1 MSTGSYT
8 YAVILFLCTYTN
20 AQERAY
26 YKGSYFIFSTQIVNH
41 AGAKSACVGLG
52 GHLAIIPD
60 AETQTFIQT
69 KGAAYKSARK
79 WMKSNND
86 AWIDAV
92 KTSDGTGWEWST
104 THDKF
109 YFKTTPRGFH
119 GSDIYEGKYNKW
131 HPNHPRSTEQYAI
144 MGSELAPYSWSWV
157 SHSATNLAHYI
168 CQVPAVFE
176 YYKGSYFVFSSQT
189 ANHAGAKTACVGLG
203 GHLAIIPDAETQAFI
218 KTKGEASKSAG
229 KWMKINEYAYIDAVK
244 TSDGTGWEWNTTH
257 DKFYFNTTQR
267 GIGSK
272 IQNGKYNNW
281 HIYNPNVGDYGV
293 VGSVLGPP
301 WGWKSVTATTVAHY
315 ICQITATLEYYKG
328 SYFTFSPFTANH
340 VGANSACVGL
350 GGHLAIIP
358 DAETQAFI
366 QTKGAA
372 YKSEGI
378 WMKNNEYAYIDAVKT
393 SDGTGWEWSTTHD
406 KFYFS
411 KSSRGNG
418 AFNVNGKYNYWHAQH
433 PAGGNYGMISA
444 YNDMYIWHWRSTS
457 VSNTIHYICQ
467 IKVKST
473 SLVAS
478 KSTLN
483 VKYGEDSVLCSSDAI
498 PGPPVSWKINSQNVS
513 TNTNERV
520 YQIITQPTLDGK
532 STSRLYLTRGLHQ
545 NSGVYTCNATSLDQS
560 AVTTVTIEKRPRLL
574 ESKLETSTYTCIFIG
589 ETSPTVHWNANG
601 VTVEQG
607 IPFINNTVLNTHQI
621 SSQLSNLLIFGSIDI
636 VSCWAKT
643 SDGSSNIITKTGFSD
658 APSSAVTSSPGGC
671 PGNQLQVNWT
681 DITKTSGNIVYN
693 VSITNSS
700 QTYMKTLTQ
709 TSTSDNKYSITFDN
723 LTPRTEYTIKV
734 NLFPKYSKKIDQIV
748 GRTTGVKPSISS
760 ANANSISNLNTTFCL
775 ISWVKGLEPGITGA
789 SIVVTSSLHKK
800 APGVPDIVTTVT
812 HIPPS
817 GVSQYQFP
825 TQPNRKHVITITA
838 KTCSEVGLYNVV
850 TGQCISQVQAPAS
863 VPTPTTVGSSASTSH
878 IQVNKANETNGPI
891 SCYLVIGGKEG
902 SNVYRDSY
910 TWMEI
915 ENIITSSNYSVNC
928 VAVLPRFNETGK
940 QVGLTSNTTT
950 QCKVNTSYAISCTN
964 KLLTNGVTYKFQ
976 VVTLTSAD
984 GIYLTQTSQPIVRT
998 LTQPIVT
1005 TTNQPID
1012 STPKPSASSNTI
1024 IIAVAAVAVCVL
1036 IALVLAAYFYRK
1048 RRNVRLKHG
1057 RSQKLHFVLPED
1069 AEQQDNDEAYVNLEV
1084 VQNPEWD
1091 ILTGNLVKRYKD
1103 MLASND
1109 AAFKKQFQEL
1119 ATATKEIKLQK
1130 THAEN
1135 PDHKKKNRYK
1145 NILPYDDTR
1154 VKLKETADNSDYIN
1168 ANYVDGY
1175 SQERKFIATQGPL
1188 DRTTGD
1194 FWKMVWEQECLVIVM
1209 LTNPVESG
1217 KKKCAKYWPDQGK
1230 RCTYDGYNVETVTEI
1245 DYGSYI
1251 VRTIHIEES
1260 NNEYASVLRKIQ
1272 HFHYIAWPD
1281 HGVPLITSSLVQ
1293 MQGVVNAAESD
1304 TKTTVPIVVHCSAGA
1319 GRTGAYIGFDILLDE
1334 MKSKGQVNVFRTV
1347 LKMRKQRMDMVQ
1359 NMKQYIFLHKLI
1371 TECYALGNTEVDVVG
1386 LEEHISQQTKLLKE
1400 FDNLSVILPLT
1411 TSQKLA
1417 YQHSDDPGNRD
1428 VDVLP
1433 YDHSIVRV
1441 LGENEEDP
1449 LYLNAS
1455 FLSDYS
1461 PKETLIVAQDPVS
1474 TNVDAFWKAVAD
1486 NNVNVIVMLSTVGN
1500 GETKDTCLPYW
1511 PDEVCQSQ
1519 TYGLVKVTLLEI
1531 KKTPELIERELHV
1544 ECGHIDLII
1553 TQIQCLFWEEKLDTE
1568 GTKSFVNLVSIAEQF
1583 KKENGASLIH
1593 CCDGAGRSGVFCAVN
1608 NIIKRLRTENRIDV
1622 FRTVKDLR
1630 DMRPHMVRTTDQYLT
1645 CYKSISAFQSS
1656 ISTYANF

>member
-1 MSTGSYT
+1 MIMPKNIWGI
-8 YAVILFLCTYTN
+8 ILFLCACVS
-20 AQERAY
+20 AQEFEF
-26 YKGSYFIFSTQIVNH
+26 YKGYYFVFSTLTANH

-60 AETQTFIQT
+60 VETQTFIQT
-69 KGAAYKSARK
+69 KGDAYKSAGK
-79 WMKSNND
+79 WMTSNND
-86 AWIDAV
+86 AYIDAV

-109 YFKTTPRGFH
+109 YFKTTHRG
-119 GSDIYEGKYNKW
+119 
-131 HPNHPRSTEQYAI
+131 
-144 MGSELAPYSWSWV
+144 
-157 SHSATNLAHYI
+157 
-168 CQVPAVFE
+168 
-176 YYKGSYFVFSSQT
+176 
-189 ANHAGAKTACVGLG
+189 
-203 GHLAIIPDAETQAFI
+203 
-218 KTKGEASKSAG
+218 TKGPF
-229 KWMKINEYAYIDAVK
+229 IVND
-244 TSDGTGWEWNTTH
+244 
-257 DKFYFNTTQR
+257 
-267 GIGSK
+267 
-272 IQNGKYNNW
+272 KYNNW
-281 HIYNPNVGDYGV
+281 HIYFPGADNYGIT
-293 VGSVLGPP
+293 SSYPDAHIWRWRSTKPSLD
-301 WGWKSVTATTVAHY
+301 AHY
-315 ICQITATLEYYKG
+315 ICQI
-328 SYFTFSPFTANH
+328 N
-340 VGANSACVGL
+340 
-350 GGHLAIIP
+350 
-358 DAETQAFI
+358 
-366 QTKGAA
+366 
-372 YKSEGI
+372 
-378 WMKNNEYAYIDAVKT
+378 
-393 SDGTGWEWSTTHD
+393 
-406 KFYFS
+406 
-411 KSSRGNG
+411 
-418 AFNVNGKYNYWHAQH
+418 
-433 PAGGNYGMISA
+433 
-444 YNDMYIWHWRSTS
+444 
-457 VSNTIHYICQ
+457 
-467 IKVKST
+467 VKST

-483 VKYGEDSVLCSSDAI
+483 VKYGEDSVLCSSDAN
-498 PGPPVSWKINSQNVS
+498 PGPPISWKINSQDVS
-513 TNTNERV
+513 TNTNKRV
-520 YQIITQPTLDGK
+520 YQIITQPTLDGN

-589 ETSPTVHWNANG
+589 ETSPTIHWNANG
-601 VTVEQG
+601 GTVEQG
-607 IPFINNTVLNTHQI
+607 ILIIKNTVLNTHQV
-621 SSQLSNLLIFGSIDI
+621 SSQITNLLIFGSTDV
-636 VSCWAKT
+636 VSCWANNT
-643 SDGSSNIITKTGFSD
+643 DGSSNIISKTGFSD
-658 APSSAVTSSPGGC
+658 SPSSAITSSPGGC

-723 LTPRTEYTIKV
+723 LTPRTEYIIKV

-748 GRTTGVKPSISS
+748 GRTTGEKPSISS
-760 ANANSISNLNTTFCL
+760 ASASTANLNSTFCL
-775 ISWVKGLEPGITGA
+775 ISWVKGPEPGIIGA
-789 SIVVTSSLHKK
+789 SIVVTSSLHRK
-800 APGVPDIVTTVT
+800 APGVPGFETTVT
-812 HIPPS
+812 HIPSS
-817 GVSQYQFP
+817 GISPYQFE
-825 TQPNRKHVITITA
+825 TKPNRKHVITIAA
-838 KTCSEVGLYNVV
+838 KTCSEISSYIVA
-850 TGQCISQVQAPAS
+850 TGQCISPVQAPANI
-863 VPTPTTVGSSASTSH
+863 PTPTTVGSSASTLH
-878 IQVNKANETNGPI
+878 IQVNKADETNGPI

-915 ENIITSSNYSVNC
+915 RNIIATSNSSTYC
-928 VAVLPRFNETGK
+928 AAVLPRFNETSR
-940 QVGLTSNTTT
+940 QVSLLSNTTT
-950 QCKVNTSYAISCTN
+950 QCKVNTSYAISCSN

-984 GIYLTQTSQPIVRT
+984 GVYLTQTSQPIVRT
-998 LTQPIVT
+998 ITQPIAT

-1012 STPKPSASSNTI
+1012 STLESSASSSTI
-1024 IIAVAAVAVCVL
+1024 IIAVVVVAVCML

-1048 RRNVRLKHG
+1048 RRNVHLKHG
-1057 RSQKLHFVLPED
+1057 RSQKLHFVSPED
-1069 AEQQDNDEAYVNLEV
+1069 AEQQDEEGAYVNLEV

-1091 ILTGNLVKRYKD
+1091 ILTGNLLKRYKD

-1119 ATATKEIKLQK
+1119 ATATEEIKLQK

-1135 PDHKKKNRYK
+1135 PEHKKKNRYK

-1154 VKLKETADNSDYIN
+1154 VKLKETTENSDYIN

-1188 DRTTGD
+1188 DQTTGD
-1194 FWKMVWEQECLVIVM
+1194 FWRMVWEQECLVIVM

-1230 RCTYDGYNVETVTEI
+1230 RCTYDGYNVETVTEV

-1260 NNEYASVLRKIQ
+1260 NNEYASVGSIAQLCKNIPLIFLLVVIQVLRKIQ

-1293 MQGVVNAAESD
+1293 MQGIVNAAESD
-1304 TKTTVPIVVHCSAGA
+1304 SKTTVPIVVHCSAGA

-1334 MKSKGQVNVFRTV
+1334 MKSKDQVNVFRTV

-1371 TECYALGNTEVDVVG
+1371 TECYALGNTEVDAAE
-1386 LEEHISQQTKLLKE
+1386 LEEHILQQTKMLKE
-1400 FDNLSVILPLT
+1400 FDNLSIILPLT
-1411 TSQKLA
+1411 TSQKIAL
-1417 YQHSDDPGNRD
+1417 QHSDDPGNRD

-1433 YDHSIVRV
+1433 YDHSLVQV
-1441 LGENEEDP
+1441 LGENEKDS

-1455 FLSDYS
+1455 FITDYF
-1461 PKETLIVAQDPVS
+1461 PKETLIVTQDPVS
-1474 TNVDAFWKAVAD
+1474 TNVNAFWKAVAD
-1486 NNVNVIVMLSTVGN
+1486 NNVNVIVMLSSVGN

-1519 TYGLVKVTLLEI
+1519 TYGLVKVTLVEI

-1544 ECGHIDLII
+1544 ECGHIDLIT
-1553 TQIQCLFWEEKLDTE
+1553 TQIQCLFWEENLDTE
-1568 GTKSFVNLVSIAEQF
+1568 GTKSLVNLVSIAGQL

-1608 NIIKRLRTENRIDV
+1608 NIIKRLRAENRIDV

-1630 DMRPHMVRTTDQYLT
+1630 DMRPHMVRTADQYLT

>member
-734 NLFPKYSKKIDQIV
+734 NLFPKYSMKIDQIV
-748 GRTTGVKPSISS
+748 GRTTGEKPSLL
-760 ANANSISNLNTTFCL
+760 AARANSTASLNSKKTFCL
-775 ISWVKGLEPGITGA
+775 ISWHKGPEPGITGA

-800 APGVPDIVTTVT
+800 APGVPDNVTNEP

-817 GVSQYQFP
+817 GISPYQFEMK
-825 TQPNRKHVITITA
+825 PNRKHFITIATT
-838 KTCSEVGLYNVV
+838 TCSEISSFREA
-850 TGQCISQVQAPAS
+850 TGQCISPVQAPAS
-863 VPTPTTVGSSASTSH
+863 IPTPTTVGSSANTSH
-878 IQVNKANETNGPI
+878 IQVNKADETNGPI
-891 SCYLVIGGKEG
+891 SCYLVIGGKQG

-915 ENIITSSNYSVNC
+915 ENIITNSKSSTYC
-928 VAVLPRFNETGK
+928 AAVLPRFNETSR
-940 QVGLTSNTTT
+940 QVGLLSTTKT
-950 QCKVNTSYAISCTN
+950 QCKVNTTFTISCTN

-984 GIYLTQTSQPIVRT
+984 GVYLTQTSQPIV
-998 LTQPIVT
+998 T
-1005 TTNQPID
+1005 TPLADKT
-1012 STPKPSASSNTI
+1012 SSNTI
-1024 IIAVAAVAVCVL
+1024 IIIIAVVVAAACTLIAIVL
-1036 IALVLAAYFYRK
+1036 IVCFYRK
-1048 RRNVRLKHG
+1048 RRNNRLKQG
-1057 RSQKLHFVLPED
+1057 RSQKAHFVQNEEALQQND
-1069 AEQQDNDEAYVNLEV
+1069 TNAEGAYVNLEV
-1084 VQNPEWD
+1084 VQKREWN
-1091 ILTGNLVKRYKD
+1091 ILTSNLVNRYKD
-1103 MLASND
+1103 MLASNE

-1119 ATATKEIKLQK
+1119 ATSTKETELPK
-1130 THAEN
+1130 THAEKTEN
-1135 PDHKKKNRYK
+1135 KKKNRYK
-1145 NILPYDDTR
+1145 NILPYDATR
-1154 VKLKETADNSDYIN
+1154 VCLKETAENPDYIN
-1168 ANYVDGY
+1168 ANYIDGY

-1194 FWKMVWEQECLVIVM
+1194 FWRMVWEQECLVIVM

-1217 KKKCAKYWPDQGK
+1217 KTKCAKYWPDQGK
-1230 RCTYDGYNVETVTEI
+1230 CCTYDGYSVETVKEVE
-1245 DYGSYI
+1245 YGSYI
-1251 VRTIHIEES
+1251 VRTINIEETK
-1260 NNEYASVLRKIQ
+1260 NEYATVLRKVK

-1281 HGVPLITSSLVQ
+1281 HGVPLITSSIIQ
-1293 MQGVVNAAESD
+1293 MQKNVNAEADSKD
-1304 TKTTVPIVVHCSAGA
+1304 VKPIIVHCSAGA

-1334 MKSKGQVNVFRTV
+1334 MKSKDQVNVFRTV
-1347 LKMRKQRMDMVQ
+1347 LNMRKQRMDMVQ
-1359 NMKQYIFLHKLI
+1359 NMKQYIFIHKLI
-1371 TECYALGNTEVDVVG
+1371 TECYALGNTEVDVSG
-1386 LEEHISQQTKLLKE
+1386 LQEHISQQPKLLKE
-1400 FDNLSVILPLT
+1400 FDNLSIILPLT
-1411 TSQKLA
+1411 TSQKIALH
-1417 YQHSDDPGNRD
+1417 HSDDTGNKD
-1428 VDVLP
+1428 VNVLP
-1433 YDHSIVRV
+1433 YDHSIVQIPTP
-1441 LGENEEDP
+1441 NEESKLD
-1449 LYLNAS
+1449 YLNAS
-1455 FLSDYS
+1455 FISDYS
-1461 PKETLIVAQDPVS
+1461 PNETFIVAQDPVPA
-1474 TNVDAFWKAVAD
+1474 NVDIFWRAVVD

-1500 GETKDTCLPYW
+1500 GATKDTCLPYW
-1511 PDEVCQSQ
+1511 PNEAGQSQ
-1519 TYGLVKVTLLEI
+1519 TYGFVNVTLLNE
-1531 KKTPELIERELHV
+1531 KKTPDLIERQLCV
-1544 ECGHIDLII
+1544 EIGDIKI
-1553 TQIQCLFWEEKLDTE
+1553 TVTHIQCLFWQENLDTE
-1568 GTKSFVNLVSIAEQF
+1568 GTKNLVNLVSIAGHF
-1583 KKENGASLIH
+1583 KGDNGAILVH

-1630 DMRPHMVRTTDQYLT
+1630 DMRPHMVRTADQYLT